1 MGEIGKLLKEIE
13 EAEKDESKLTLA
25 VIRKKYKGK
34 KIDLSKLPEFECSFM
49 EKTMELDWEFTYL
62 RDWSGEETAYDVTI
76 QLNLDMTIK
85 QISALHCRRYTG
97 SDATADGYRNKRAE
111 DFDYWLLDCRL
122 EKILTDQ
129 EK

>member
-13 EAEKDESKLTLA
+13 EAEKDEPKLTLA

-62 RDWSGEETAYDVTI
+62 RDWSGATYSKNSPLLLPTSH
-76 QLNLDMTIK
+76 K
-85 QISALHCRRYTG
+85 SKKG
-97 SDATADGYRNKRAE
+97 ST
-111 DFDYWLLDCRL
+111 DFQSSFPMIP
-122 EKILTDQ
+122 K
-129 EK
+129 

>member
-1 MGEIGKLLKEIE
+1 MGEIGELLKEIE
-13 EAEKDESKLTLA
+13 EAEKDEPKLTLA

-111 DFDYWLLDCRL
+111 DFDYWLL
-122 EKILTDQ
+122 EKRIISVLK
-129 EK
+129 ER

>member
-1 MGEIGKLLKEIE
+1 MGEIEKLLQEIE
-13 EAEKDESKLTLA
+13 VAEKDEPKLTLA
-25 VIRKKYKGK
+25 VIRKKYKSK
-34 KIDLSKLPEFECSFM
+34 KIDLSKLPEFECSFT
-49 EKTMELDWEFTYL
+49 EKAMELDWEFTYL

-76 QLNLDMTIK
+76 QLNPDMTIK

-122 EKILTDQ
+122 EKILTD
-129 EK
+129 

>member
-13 EAEKDESKLTLA
+13 EAEKDEPKLTLA

-34 KIDLSKLPEFECSFM
+34 KIDLSKLPKFECSFT
-49 EKTMELDWEFTYL
+49 EKTMELDWEFTDL
-62 RDWSGEETAYDVTI
+62 RDWSGEETAYNVTI
-76 QLNLDMTIK
+76 QLNPDMTIK

-111 DFDYWLLDCRL
+111 DFDYWLL
-122 EKILTDQ
+122 EKRIISVLK
-129 EK
+129 ER